1 MLIVG
6 EAMHVW
12 GRGTGGYPDLSFIS
26 CEPKT
31 SKKKATGKKNS
42 ILPLPKQSTKMILDG
57 SGHLLKSWTE
67 DFMACHQ
74 ERYGQPSSTWGRRS
88 WLVGT
93 PGIVNT
99 HGGLCKERTWTS
111 RGNEL

>member
-31 SKKKATGKKNS
+31 SKNKGYWKKKNNS
-42 ILPLPKQSTKMILDG
+42 ILPPPKQSTKMIFDG
-57 SGHLLKSWTE
+57 SGQRTLWPAIKR
-67 DFMACHQ
+67 DMASH
-74 ERYGQPSSTWGRRS
+74 
-88 WLVGT
+88 
-93 PGIVNT
+93 
-99 HGGLCKERTWTS
+99 
-111 RGNEL
+111 